1 MIAQTISASFYG
13 EQSTFTASTWEA
25 EEVSYIRNSDE
36 AYIFYSGQDTV
47 LESLGSH
54 FDSMIL
60 IADDRTMVLFTNCPL
75 SDEQLINLEDASITF
90 DRFEWVNYGVY
101 EVIDPEA
108 E

>member
-1 MIAQTISASFYG
+1 MTTITANFYG
-13 EQSTFTASTWEA
+13 EASTFTASTWEA

-75 SDEQLINLEDASITF
+75 SDEQLLGLEDADISF
-90 DRFEWVNYGVY
+90 DRFEWTTWGTYQ
-101 EVIDPEA
+101 VIDPEA